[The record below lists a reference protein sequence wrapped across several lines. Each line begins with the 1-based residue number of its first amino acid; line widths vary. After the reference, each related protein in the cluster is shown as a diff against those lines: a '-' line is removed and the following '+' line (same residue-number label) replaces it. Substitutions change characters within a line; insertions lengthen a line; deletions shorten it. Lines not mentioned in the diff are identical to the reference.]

1 MEKGKYN
8 ILNFKLYYIIQGNKM
23 SNENYEMVIGLEVHA
38 ELSTK
43 TKIFCSCSTE
53 FGAEP
58 NTHVCPVCMAMPGAL
73 PVLNE
78 KVVEYAAKAGLAT
91 NCEISKNSKNDRKNY
106 FYPDTPR
113 AYQISQFDKPLCEHG
128 YIEIEDDAGNPKKI
142 GITRIHIEDDAGKLN
157 HNEFSGG
164 SLVDLNRAGVPLI
177 EIVSEPDLRTSE
189 EVDKYLKK
197 LKAILEYIEVS
208 DCKMQEGSFRAD
220 VNVSV
225 RKKGET
231 KFGTRTET
239 KNMSSFRA
247 ITREIEYEA
256 NRQIEIL
263 ENGGKVEQETLRW
276 DDVSGKT
283 FSMRNKEDA
292 QDYRY
297 FPEPDLVA
305 IKLSR
310 EYIENIKNNLPEM
323 PESRKA
329 RYMEEFKLSEK
340 DSRLLTNSKYLS
352 NMFEAAEK
360 ICGNAKAVANWLLSD
375 ISRILNEKEIEP
387 SEIPFGAEDLAK
399 LIELIDKGTISSAIG
414 KKVVEELFEK
424 PKNPEDIIKEKG
436 WIQIS
441 DEGAIKEVVM
451 KILENNPQSIA
462 DYKAGK
468 DRALGFLVGQAMKE
482 TKGKA
487 NPQMLNKM
495 FLEELK

>member
-1 MEKGKYN
+1 MARE
-8 ILNFKLYYIIQGNKM
+8 
-23 SNENYEMVIGLEVHA
+23 EYEAVIGLEVHA

-58 NTHVCPVCMAMPGAL
+58 NTHTCPVCMAMPGTL

-78 KVVEYAAKAGLAT
+78 KVVEYAVRAGLAT
-91 NCEISKNSKNDRKNY
+91 NCSIAKDSKNDRKNY
-106 FYPDTPR
+106 FYPDLPKS
-113 AYQISQFDKPLCEHG
+113 YQISQFDKPLCNHG
-128 YIEIEDDAGNPKKI
+128 YIEIEDDEGNEKQVRI
-142 GITRIHIEDDAGKLN
+142 LRIHIEEDAGKLN

-177 EIVSEPDLRTSE
+177 EIVSEPDLRSAKE
-189 EVDKYLKK
+189 ADRYLKK
-197 LKAILEYIEVS
+197 LKSTLEYIEVS

-225 RKKGET
+225 HKKGT
-231 KFGTRTET
+231 PFGTRTEM
-239 KNMSSFRA
+239 KNMNSFKS
-247 ITREIEYEA
+247 ITRGIEYEIE
-256 NRQIEIL
+256 RQIDEL
-263 ENGGKVEQETLRW
+263 EKGNKIYQETLRW

-283 FSMRNKEDA
+283 FSMRDKEEA

-305 IKLSR
+305 IRLSDQYVEDIR
-310 EYIENIKNNLPEM
+310 KTLPEL

-329 RYMEEFKLSEK
+329 RYMSEYKLSEK
-340 DSRLLTNSKYLS
+340 DARLLTASKYLS
-352 NMFEAAEK
+352 NLFEEAEL
-360 ICGNAKAVANWLLSD
+360 V
-375 ISRILNEKEIEP
+375 
-387 SEIPFGAEDLAK
+387 
-399 LIELIDKGTISSAIG
+399 ELIDKGTISSAIG
-414 KKVVEELFEK
+414 KKVLEELFTYNKETMK
-424 PKNPEDIIKEKG
+424 MPEEIIKEKG

-441 DEGAIKEVVM
+441 DEGAIKEIVM
-451 KILENNPQSIA
+451 QILEANPQSIA

-468 DRALGFLVGQAMKE
+468 DRALGFLVGQAMKQ

-495 FLEELK
+495 FIEELILLKKYPHTINIEIKQVPDLNKLVPKSNNM